1 MARNRKREANGTAWY
16 RKFDDGWYTTID
28 GKRTRMRD
36 ATARTIKGK
45 DMKADAELAIA
56 RLKLSIPATHSGGTI
71 LVANVA
77 DASLE
82 HLKAFATADHIDNGT
97 RTMNDSCS
105 RITKGKNH
113 KRGHSTFPNK
123 YDVPFSLPKFVC
135 DQSI

>member
-105 RITKGKNH
+105 RITKGNVLLF
-113 KRGHSTFPNK
+113 RISTMSPFPFLCGRICVICSN
-123 YDVPFSLPKFVC
+123 
-135 DQSI
+135 